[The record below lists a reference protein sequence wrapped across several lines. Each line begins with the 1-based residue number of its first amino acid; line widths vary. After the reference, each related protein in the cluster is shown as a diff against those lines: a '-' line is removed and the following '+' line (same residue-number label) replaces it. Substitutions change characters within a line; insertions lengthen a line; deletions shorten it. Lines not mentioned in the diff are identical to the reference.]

1 MFLFTA
7 ILNNFLWYSMALG
20 PRFLRCL
27 MFILSG
33 PVELLFLLFL
43 MASFIIFVV
52 MMNSVPFSLAIARSI
67 FLLFRFVEC
76 LVIFMNWLLKFLA
89 FSLLLMAILV
99 LKLIAR
105 FG

>member
-1 MFLFTA
+1 MVF
-7 ILNNFLWYSMALG
+7 YG
-20 PRFLRCL
+20 
-27 MFILSG
+27 SG
-33 PVELLFLLFL
+33 SEVFKVSDVYIDGSCKLLFLLFL
-43 MASFIIFVV
+43 MASVIISVV